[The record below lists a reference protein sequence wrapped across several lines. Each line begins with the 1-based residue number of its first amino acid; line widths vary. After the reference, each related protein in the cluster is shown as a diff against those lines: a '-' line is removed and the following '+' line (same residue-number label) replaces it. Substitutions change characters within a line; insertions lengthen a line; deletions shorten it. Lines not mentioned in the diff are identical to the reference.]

1 MQFNHVGI
9 SVTDLDRSIAFY
21 REMFGMEPL
30 SDPFAFSGPQ
40 IAEIMDIPDVAGRM
54 CMIAGGNL
62 WLELFEFTTPRGK
75 EKPRD
80 YPVSDRGYSH
90 FGMTVDDV
98 EATYDKLK
106 AAGVKVHGR
115 LQTFA
120 GGGMRA
126 AYCRDPDGN
135 VFEIMQPG
143 AGMPPPHAKRTD

>member
-1 MQFNHVGI
+1 MKFNHVGI

-21 REMFGMEPL
+21 RDMFGMEPL
-30 SDPFAFSGPQ
+30 GDPFPFSGPQ
-40 IAEIMDIPDVAGRM
+40 FSEIMDIPEVEGRM

-62 WLELFEFTTPRGK
+62 WLELFEFANPAGK
-75 EKPRD
+75 AKDPN
-80 YPVSDRGYSH
+80 YPVSDRGISH
-90 FGMTVDDV
+90 FGLTVDDIH
-98 EATYDKLK
+98 ATYAKLK
-106 AAGVKVHGR
+106 TAGVPIHGR

-143 AGMPPPHAKRTD
+143 EGMPVPPS

>member
-1 MQFNHVGI
+1 MKFNHVGI

-30 SDPFAFSGPQ
+30 GDPFAFSGPQ
-40 IAEIMDIPDVAGRM
+40 FSEIMAIPEVQGRM

-62 WLELFEFTTPRGK
+62 WLELFEFSEPQGK
-75 EKPRD
+75 AKDPN
-80 YPVSDRGYSH
+80 YKVSDRGISH
-90 FGMTVDDV
+90 FGLTVDDV
-98 EATYDKLK
+98 QATYDKLK
-106 AAGVKVHGR
+106 AAGVPIHGA
-115 LQTFA
+115 LQTFS

-143 AGMPPPHAKRTD
+143 EGMPSPGEA